1 MICVWW
7 LNDSKVLEKILK
19 INTCTCIPYK
29 LEFRDIVVHVCPGK
43 VLKFAIKTFSKRRLF
58 LYMIVHVYQKLFSR
72 DCQNTI
78 ATKAKRVNKIKLPVN
93 VQLQQT
99 EGQNY
104 IQWTKINIK
113 TEKKLKEKIQIYV
126 FNKCILNPA
135 KFSNRILNIGAKFT
149 MGVLFFL
156 AWQRATGT
164 KINGIP
170 HIFLTW
176 VGLFGDLHGKTQM
189 SILCI

>member
-1 MICVWW
+1 MYVQVKSLNLQQRPFQKDVFSSTW
-7 LNDSKVLEKILK
+7 LFMCIKNFFREIAKILLPPK
-19 INTCTCIPYK
+19 PKELIRLSFQLTYSYNRQKARITYNGQRST
-29 LEFRDIVVHVCPGK
+29 
-43 VLKFAIKTFSKRRLF
+43 LK
-58 LYMIVHVYQKLFSR
+58 QK
-72 DCQNTI
+72 
-78 ATKAKRVNKIKLPVN
+78 
-93 VQLQQT
+93 
-99 EGQNY
+99 
-104 IQWTKINIK
+104 
-113 TEKKLKEKIQIYV
+113 KKLKEKIQIYV